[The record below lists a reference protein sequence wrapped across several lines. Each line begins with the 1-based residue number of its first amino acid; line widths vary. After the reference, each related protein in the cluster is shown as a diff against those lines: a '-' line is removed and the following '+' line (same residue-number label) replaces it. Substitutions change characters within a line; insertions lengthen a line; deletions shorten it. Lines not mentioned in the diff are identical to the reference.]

1 MAKFNPGKASMATYR
16 KWSDGYYSGAAMNTK
31 YGNSSF
37 WLDDDTF
44 TKLDKG
50 DAIDPVR
57 LSSYLRAIGNFVKI
71 LTGKDDIK
79 VRFSTKGDSY
89 TDGKIVTI
97 SGKIDTGNFDST
109 VGLALHEAAHC
120 LLTDF
125 QLLPAIQNALF
136 SGTASPLNSGNV
148 FTHPVTNQPLGYP
161 DLPLLKSLINIIEDR
176 RIDYYVMKN
185 APGYYGYYNSLYD
198 EYFRSK
204 DIDKALAANIW
215 CDETVEHYVNHII
228 NFANPKR
235 NLNAL
240 KSLRKIW
247 TLIDLKGIGRLKS
260 TADSIKV
267 AIEVMNEIL
276 IATYQPPQPGS
287 NQGNGEDE
295 QQGQPGSEGQQEQG
309 QMGDD
314 TNDDMGGSNMNMD
327 VPSQGATS
335 TSSSPTKELSAAQL
349 SRIQKALRDQREFT
363 QGEVKKKNLTA
374 KAVESVHNVLEAGV
388 QLENIDTGN
397 GRKVEV
403 VVVKGWN
410 KALLESEMLN
420 NIYSTWN
427 RDRYN
432 DSCDEGMRL
441 GAILGRKLQ
450 TRNEER
456 VLKTTRLGAGKI
468 DRRLVAELGF
478 GNDKIFDQM
487 LVRKTKESYLH
498 ISLDASG
505 SMSGTP
511 WNAAIKTAVAIAK
524 ACSMVG
530 NIHVT
535 IDARGSAGGPGQRA
549 IVWVVYD
556 SKKNTINQ
564 ALPILKQLYPGGA
577 TPEGLCYA
585 AISKEILKNANGKD
599 AYFINVSDGEPAFSN
614 YGGQHAVQHTKK
626 QVEKFRNAG
635 INILSYFVG
644 SSSRD
649 FKIMYGKDASMIDT
663 NSLREL
669 SKSINE
675 LLQVDVTA

>member
-1 MAKFNPGKASMATYR
+1 
-16 KWSDGYYSGAAMNTK
+16 
-31 YGNSSF
+31 
-37 WLDDDTF
+37 
-44 TKLDKG
+44 
-50 DAIDPVR
+50 
-57 LSSYLRAIGNFVKI
+57 
-71 LTGKDDIK
+71 
-79 VRFSTKGDSY
+79 
-89 TDGKIVTI
+89 
-97 SGKIDTGNFDST
+97 
-109 VGLALHEAAHC
+109 
-120 LLTDF
+120 
-125 QLLPAIQNALF
+125 
-136 SGTASPLNSGNV
+136 
-148 FTHPVTNQPLGYP
+148 
-161 DLPLLKSLINIIEDR
+161 
-176 RIDYYVMKN
+176 MKN

-215 CDETVEHYVNHII
+215 CDETEEHYLNHIV

-247 TLIDLKGIGRLKS
+247 TLVDLKGIGRLKG

-276 IATYQPPQPGS
+276 IATYQPPQNGS

-295 QQGQPGSEGQQEQG
+295 QQGQPGSEGQQQQG
-309 QMGDD
+309 QMGED

-335 TSSSPTKELSAAQL
+335 TSSSPTKELTAAQL
-349 SRIQKALRDQREFT
+349 SRIQKAIRAQRDFT
-363 QGEVKKKNLTA
+363 LGEVKKKNLTA
-374 KAVESVHNVLEAGV
+374 KAVESVHNALEAGV

-420 NIYSTWN
+420 NIYSSWT

-505 SMSGTP
+505 SMGRY
-511 WNAAIKTAVAIAK
+511 
-524 ACSMVG
+524 SME
-530 NIHVT
+530 
-535 IDARGSAGGPGQRA
+535 R
-549 IVWVVYD
+549 
-556 SKKNTINQ
+556 
-564 ALPILKQLYPGGA
+564 
-577 TPEGLCYA
+577 CY
-585 AISKEILKNANGKD
+585 
-599 AYFINVSDGEPAFSN
+599 
-614 YGGQHAVQHTKK
+614 
-626 QVEKFRNAG
+626 
-635 INILSYFVG
+635 
-644 SSSRD
+644 
-649 FKIMYGKDASMIDT
+649 
-663 NSLREL
+663 
-669 SKSINE
+669 
-675 LLQVDVTA
+675 